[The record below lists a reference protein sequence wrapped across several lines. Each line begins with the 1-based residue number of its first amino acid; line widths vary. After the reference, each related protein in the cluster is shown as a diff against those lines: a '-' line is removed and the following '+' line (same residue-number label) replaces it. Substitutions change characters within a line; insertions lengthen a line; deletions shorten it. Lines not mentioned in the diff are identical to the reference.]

1 VAGYA
6 FLLRRRK
13 LATLRVSNLAVA
25 REALGPPDYRRH
37 IPAAILLVSIAA
49 LIVATARPA
58 AVVSLPGLEETVILA
73 IDVSATMRATDVE
86 PSRLDAAQRA
96 AKAFVAAMPK
106 TVRIGIVSFAGS
118 AAVVQGPTLDHREI
132 EDAIDRLNLGP
143 STNLYGGIALSLAAM
158 FPQDGV
164 ELEHFTDARTLS
176 RSSDEPHAERSRPG
190 SVEPESYRSGAIV
203 LLSDGQRTMGGD
215 PIDAAQMAAD
225 RGVKVYTVG
234 LGTSEGSVISFRGW
248 SIRVKLDEETLKEI
262 ARMTGAKYFNANS
275 AETLRAVYEGLS
287 HRVVMNKKET
297 ELTGVFALAAALLM
311 TLAAGLSMAWP
322 GSGRETSQ
330 ASEPP
335 PHATCI
341 ARVLGS
347 KELGQYAFLRPNLE
361 PVDIEHEDHRPQ

>member
-1 VAGYA
+1 MTFFWPELLWFLFALPALVAGYV

-13 LATLRVSNLAVA
+13 RATLRISNLGMV
-25 REALGPPDYRRH
+25 REALGAPDYRRH
-37 IPAAILLVSIAA
+37 VPAAILLSSIAA
-49 LIVATARPA
+49 LIVAIARPA

-73 IDVSATMRATDVE
+73 IDVSASMRATDVE

-132 EDAIDRLNLGP
+132 EDAIDRLSLGP

-176 RSSDEPHAERSRPG
+176 RTDKPHPERSRPA
-190 SVEPESYRSGAIV
+190 SVEPGSYRSGAIV

-215 PIDAAQMAAD
+215 PIDAAQMAAA

-234 LGTSEGSVISFRGW
+234 LGTPEGSVISFRGW
-248 SIRVKLDEETLKEI
+248 SIRVKLDEETLKEV

-275 AETLRAVYEGLS
+275 AQALRAVYEGLS
-287 HRVVMNKKET
+287 HRVVTNKNET
-297 ELTGVFALAAALLM
+297 ELTGAVALLAALLM
-311 TLAAGLSMAWP
+311 TLAAGLSMAWFQP
-322 GSGRETSQ
+322 
-330 ASEPP
+330 
-335 PHATCI
+335 
-341 ARVLGS
+341 
-347 KELGQYAFLRPNLE
+347 
-361 PVDIEHEDHRPQ
+361 